1 MSGEYDP
8 RDDWGP
14 EERLTGY
21 YEMVFDEYNK
31 LPEIIQNYF
40 NLSVSIIV
48 LDNKTSLDIL
58 IAYVFMKVEQAQR
71 MILYAAIVKKYKVD
85 KDLARKALDDF
96 RMTRPEFLEFYKTL
110 AGKPVNKETIELGK
124 EAEGVRDNILHGRK
138 VKDVDKGNAILDI
151 FEYSRLLNEQAN
163 KDFGFQ
169 PFGDMR
175 GFKGKIQSH
184 DKETSKWI
192 LMGMKL
198 L

>member
-1 MSGEYDP
+1 MSGDPDP
-8 RDDWGP
+8 RDDLGP
-14 EERLTGY
+14 EYWLTGY
-21 YEMVFDEYNK
+21 YEMVFDEYKK

-48 LDNKTSLDIL
+48 IDNKTSLDIL

-71 MILYAAIVKKYKVD
+71 MILYAALVKKYKVD
-85 KDLARKALDDF
+85 KDLARKALDNF

-169 PFGDMR
+169 PFGDMT
-175 GFKGKIQSH
+175 GFKGNIKSH